1 MSTSVFGI
9 VTSEVHLRDVIT
21 RLDQAGFRR
30 EDRSVVLPDKNT
42 PHPLGHENSTKAPE
56 GAVTGGLTGAGVGGI
71 VGLLAG
77 LGALAIPGVG
87 PLIAAGPL
95 LALLSGAA
103 VGAAAGSLTGSLIGM
118 GIPEYEAKRY
128 EGHLK
133 EGNILIAV
141 HADNAE
147 WAAKA
152 RKLLSDA
159 EVMDISTSTDTAAE
173 RVDTT
178 KSRIGNDTTIM
189 SGRDSRNPG
198 REGRSAEASGSGT
211 DYSLHS

>member
-9 VTSEVHLRDVIT
+9 VTSDLHLQVVIN

-30 EDRSVVLPDKNT
+30 EDRSVVLPDRNS
-42 PHPLGHENSTKAPE
+42 PQPLGHEKASKAPE
-56 GAVTGGLTGAGVGGI
+56 GAVAGGLTGAGVGGV

-103 VGAAAGSLTGSLIGM
+103 VGAAAGSLAGSLIGM

-128 EGHLK
+128 EGRLK

-141 HADNAE
+141 HVDNAE

-152 RKLLSDA
+152 R
-159 EVMDISTSTDTAAE
+159 DIMEDTQVQDIATSTDTAGPGNRKAM
-173 RVDTT
+173 
-178 KSRIGNDTTIM
+178 SGIANDTTNL
-189 SGRDSRNPG
+189 SDRDTITSDR
-198 REGRSAEASGSGT
+198 
-211 DYSLHS
+211 DHHSERPNLR